1 MSDLSVYTA
10 DKIIDWMTQN
20 ENLLASP
27 ETYIGLINPN
37 GTEVSRSFLDGRFS
51 TSANDW
57 DKIGQTKVVNADFF
71 LFEDSFDVVEIQ
83 SVALF
88 QSQLGD
94 GGEKLAEIEVTNAPV
109 TVVPSDDVKIQA
121 GELELDILDVTE

>member
-20 ENLLASP
+20 EDLFASP
-27 ETYIGLINPN
+27 NIYVGLINPN
-37 GTEVSRSFLDGRFS
+37 GTDVSPFFRDGRVE
-51 TSANDW
+51 TLPNDW

-71 LFEDSFDVVEIQ
+71 LFEDSFDVVDIQ

-88 QSQLGD
+88 ESELGD

-109 TVVPSDDVKIQA
+109 TAFPSDDVKIQA

>member
-20 ENLLASP
+20 ENLSASP
-27 ETYIGLINPN
+27 EIYVGLINPN
-37 GTEVSRSFLDGRFS
+37 GTDVSPFFRDGRVE
-51 TSANDW
+51 TSQNDW

-71 LFEDSFDVVEIQ
+71 LFEDSFNLVEIQ

-88 QSQLGD
+88 QSPFGS

-109 TVVPSDDVKIQA
+109 TVVPSDDVRIQA